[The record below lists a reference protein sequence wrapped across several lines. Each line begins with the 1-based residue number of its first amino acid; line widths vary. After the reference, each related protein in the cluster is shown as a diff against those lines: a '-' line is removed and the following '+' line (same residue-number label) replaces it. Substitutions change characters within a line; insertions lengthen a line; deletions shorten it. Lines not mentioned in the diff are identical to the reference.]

1 MKISVVTN
9 AFNQGKYLAAA
20 AESVLGQAGVEVEY
34 IIVEPGSTDQTPQV
48 LEALSRRYPGRFT
61 IVSDPDDGPSD
72 GLNKGFAQASGDWFI
87 YLNADDVFL
96 PGAFA
101 DAAQH
106 MRANPGAGAILGNGY
121 IIDDDGRYIRRAVST
136 PFTARRFVQG
146 TAFALQQSTFYRAEA
161 FRKIGGFKLANSTSW
176 DAELLIDMDRAGFD
190 LVNAS
195 GYWSLF
201 RMQPNSITVS
211 QRYAAESLRT
221 HQRYFREEMGRERTA
236 RDLRLKSV
244 RQKLNRLTDPAGTA
258 MHLRDAMFRPDRV
271 FAEAL
276 PPEWA
281 RALS

>member
-34 IIVEPGSTDQTPQV
+34 IIVEPGSTDETPQV
-48 LEALSRRYPGRFT
+48 LEALSRRYPGKFT
-61 IVSDPDDGPSD
+61 LVSDPDDGPSD

-101 DAAQH
+101 EAARH
-106 MRANPGAGAILGNGY
+106 MRANPDAGAVLGNGY
-121 IIDDDGRYIRRAVST
+121 IIDDDGHYIRRAVST
-136 PFTARRFVQG
+136 RFTARRFVQG
-146 TAFALQQSTFYRAEA
+146 TAFALQQSTFYRAKV
-161 FRKIGGFKLANSTSW
+161 FRQIGGFKLANSTSW

-211 QRYAAESLRT
+211 QRFADESLRT
-221 HQRYFREEMGRERTA
+221 HERYFLEEMGRERTA
-236 RDLRLKSV
+236 SDLRLKKV
-244 RQKLNRLTDPAGTA
+244 RQQLSRLADPAGTA
-258 MHLRDAMFRPDRV
+258 MRLRDAVFTSNRV
-271 FAEAL
+271 FKEAQA
-276 PPEWA
+276 PEWA